1 MRWIHSLKTDIII
14 NMKQLITLLLITF
27 LSVSVYSQKL
37 VCMPDSVARML
48 AEDLVSGDSARMV
61 IPFLEQELS
70 FTKRKLSLKDSVIY
84 NDQIL
89 QANLKNQIVNEKKKS
104 EDYFKMYGICNDQ
117 YSSLYK
123 KHKALKLRSKLSSI
137 CSIALL
143 GGITTL
149 FILKK

>member
-1 MRWIHSLKTDIII
+1 MKKLII
-14 NMKQLITLLLITF
+14 LLLIAF
-27 LSVSVYSQKL
+27 FSVSVYSQKL

-89 QANLKNQIVNEKKKS
+89 QANLKNQIANEKKKS
-104 EDYFKMYGICNDQ
+104 DANFTLYSICTDQ
-117 YSSLYK
+117 YSLLSK
-123 KHKALKLRSKLSSI
+123 KHKALKRRSKLSSI
-137 CSIALL
+137 ASILL
-143 GGITTL
+143 IGSISTL
-149 FILKK
+149 FVLKM